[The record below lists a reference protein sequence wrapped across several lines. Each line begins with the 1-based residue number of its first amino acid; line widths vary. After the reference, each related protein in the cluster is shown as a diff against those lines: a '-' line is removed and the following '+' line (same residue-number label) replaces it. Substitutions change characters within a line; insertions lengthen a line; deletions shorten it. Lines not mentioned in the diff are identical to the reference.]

1 MVFRQRLRCSARG
14 DGSLGSAT
22 FKREISDVSA
32 RPHCE
37 SWHLITVLTVCAAA
51 CASQHAKRLKK
62 FFDPF
67 PTLVVCLKQTRVCET
82 VPTPLRAAADRPRA
96 PGTVHGMDAYDRYLA
111 LEADRS
117 TLYPPTVPSKSRHL
131 GGSLRTQT
139 SPVSVRWRSSRS
151 RDRNARSEH
160 RHCLCVRHACGL
172 WVMWMIYI
180 WPRRQRDNDTFLYFD
195 FPPPRL

>member
-1 MVFRQRLRCSARG
+1 M
-14 DGSLGSAT
+14 
-22 FKREISDVSA
+22 SA

-117 TLYPPTVPSKSRHL
+117 TLYPPTVPSKS
-131 GGSLRTQT
+131 
-139 SPVSVRWRSSRS
+139 
-151 RDRNARSEH
+151 
-160 RHCLCVRHACGL
+160 
-172 WVMWMIYI
+172 
-180 WPRRQRDNDTFLYFD
+180 PRRLSQDSDIARQRTVEVIEIAR
-195 FPPPRL
+195 PERAI